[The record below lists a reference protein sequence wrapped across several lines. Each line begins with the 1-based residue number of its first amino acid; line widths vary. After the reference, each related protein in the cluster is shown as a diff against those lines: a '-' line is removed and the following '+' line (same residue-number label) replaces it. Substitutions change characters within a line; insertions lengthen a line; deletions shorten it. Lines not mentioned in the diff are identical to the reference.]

1 VSGVL
6 SASLEDY
13 LEAILGLL
21 EDEGEAHV
29 RDIAERLRVTMPS
42 VTGALHTLAERKLVN
57 YRPYSAVTL
66 TGQGRRIAEGV
77 SHRHEVF
84 ATFFGGVLGLK
95 EGIAEEHAC
104 RLEHAIDDKVLER
117 LAEYIQFVH
126 ECPLGTCR
134 WEGGFGRFCEQG
146 RTVDDC
152 EERLEQALADCRA
165 RKRKGGP
172 PVAAVTLDHVKPGQ
186 KARIVKVRVA
196 SGPTNKRIVDM
207 GVTPGTVVE
216 VERVAPLGDPI
227 EVKVKGYHLSLR
239 KEEARGITVE
249 PVAEAR

>member
-1 VSGVL
+1 MSEAL

-21 EDEGEAHV
+21 DGDGEAHV
-29 RDIAERLRVTMPS
+29 SDIAERLGVTMPS

-57 YRPYSAVTL
+57 YQPYSTVTL
-66 TGQGRRIAEGV
+66 TSRGRRIAEGV
-77 SHRHEVF
+77 SHRHQVF
-84 ATFFGGVLGLK
+84 STFFGRVLGLK
-95 EGIAEEHAC
+95 GRIAEENAC
-104 RLEHAIDDKVLER
+104 RLEHAIDDEVLER
-117 LAEYIQFVH
+117 LGEYIAFVH
-126 ECPLGTCR
+126 QCPLGTCR
-134 WEGGFGRFCEQG
+134 WEGGFGYFCEHG
-146 RTVDDC
+146 RAVDDC

-172 PVAAVTLDHVKPGQ
+172 SVAAVTLDQVRPGQ

-207 GVTPGTVVE
+207 GVTPGTLVQVA
-216 VERVAPLGDPI
+216 RVAALGDPI
-227 EVKVKGYHLSLR
+227 EVKVMGYHLSFR

-249 PVAEAR
+249 PVARAR